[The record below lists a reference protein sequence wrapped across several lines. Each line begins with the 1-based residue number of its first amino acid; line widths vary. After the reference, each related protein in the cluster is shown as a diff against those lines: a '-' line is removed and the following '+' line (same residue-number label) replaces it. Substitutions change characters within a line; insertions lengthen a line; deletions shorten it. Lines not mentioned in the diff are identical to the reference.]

1 MKRGMRAG
9 ALNAGPQKTMEKK
22 NKKERLTL
30 SRMGINLAHNDPS
43 AATWVLALFTGLLTG
58 PLLFGAMCLFTIEE
72 CLGPEGRSHLTV
84 LGLVCGVVTFLVVP
98 IMAGVSRS
106 KIYMDQARPKKQPA
120 AAPRP
125 TQGKPAKQQPK
136 PSNPLPKSNKP
147 VAKPSKQEPKQAE
160 TPEATIQTTPT
171 GGETT
176 TFADIAGY
184 AETKK
189 NMAFVVK
196 CLSDP
201 AKLRAVGAKVPNG
214 ILLYGPPGTGKTLM
228 AKAIAGTAGVN
239 FYAANATEFVNV
251 WVGQG
256 AQNVRAIYQEA
267 KQNAPSIVFIDE
279 IDAIGSTRSAGQN
292 QEYRQTLNALLT
304 EMDGMDKDS
313 GVLTIAATN
322 AFDELDPALI
332 RPGRF
337 DRKIAIPLPNL
348 ADRKAII
355 RLYAAKRRLA
365 SDVNLDKMARET
377 VGMSGSA
384 IATLFNEA
392 SIRAVMDNRSVVTRA
407 DFDGALTQMLTNGEV
422 MKSVKKEE
430 LRVTAYHEAG
440 HAILSRLVAKDP
452 VQKVS
457 IIGNTS
463 GALGITI
470 CGGDDRMMLPVE
482 TLRARAIMS
491 YGGRAAEELV
501 FGKDCITTGA
511 SQDLKDASY
520 YIRAYLD
527 AGAGQSLLNESTFAG
542 QKIAPDTTEA
552 KELSTAL
559 YQEALQFLA
568 QHRELLDRVAG
579 ALLEKETLMEEDLE
593 AILQG

>member
-1 MKRGMRAG
+1 
-9 ALNAGPQKTMEKK
+9 MENKN
-22 NKKERLTL
+22 NKKEILTL
-30 SRMGINLAHNDPS
+30 SKAFINLTHNDPDS
-43 AATWVLALFTGLLTG
+43 ATWVLALFVGLLTG
-58 PLLFGAMCLFTIEE
+58 PLLFGALCLFTLDMCMGSQGKEHMTT
-72 CLGPEGRSHLTV
+72 LGII
-84 LGLVCGVVTFLVVP
+84 CGVVTFLAVP
-98 IMAGVSRS
+98 MMAAAARS
-106 KIYMDQARPKKQPA
+106 KIYMDEVRPKKEPVVAQRPIQRPA
-120 AAPRP
+120 
-125 TQGKPAKQQPK
+125 QGKPVQQPK
-136 PSNPLPKSNKP
+136 P
-147 VAKPSKQEPKQAE
+147 AKPAKKQEPKSKPVE
-160 TPEATIQTTPT
+160 TPEPTMRTEPT
-171 GGETT
+171 GVETT

-196 CLSDP
+196 CLRDP
-201 AKLRAVGAKVPNG
+201 AMLRAVGAKVPNG

-228 AKAIAGTAGVN
+228 AKAIAGTAGVK
-239 FYAANATEFVNV
+239 FYSANATEFVNV

-279 IDAIGSTRSAGQN
+279 IDAIGSARSAGQN

-322 AFDELDPALI
+322 AFDELDSALI

-348 ADRKAII
+348 SDRKAII
-355 RLYAAKRRLA
+355 RLYAAKRRLS
-365 SDVNLDKMARET
+365 SDVDLDKMARET

-407 DFDGALTQMLTNGEV
+407 DFDGALTQMLTNGET
-422 MKSVKKEE
+422 MKSAKKEE

-457 IIGNTS
+457 IIGNTA
-463 GALGITI
+463 GALGLTI
-470 CGGDDRMMLPVE
+470 RGGDDRMVLPIE

-501 FGKDCITTGA
+501 FGKEHITTGA

-527 AGAGQSLLNESTFAG
+527 AGAGKTLLNESTFAG

-559 YQEALQFLA
+559 YNEALQFLS
-568 QHRELLDRVAG
+568 QHRELLDRVAE
-579 ALLEKETLMEEDLE
+579 ALLEKETLMEEELE
-593 AILQG
+593 AIIQA

>member
-1 MKRGMRAG
+1 M
-9 ALNAGPQKTMEKK
+9 TM
-22 NKKERLTL
+22 LGVL
-30 SRMGINLAHNDPS
+30 SAVI
-43 AATWVLALFTGLLTG
+43 TF
-58 PLLFGAMCLFTIEE
+58 
-72 CLGPEGRSHLTV
+72 LTV
-84 LGLVCGVVTFLVVP
+84 P
-98 IMAGVSRS
+98 MMAAASRS
-106 KIYMDQARPKKQPA
+106 KVYMDEVRPKKEPA
-120 AAPRP
+120 VVQRP
-125 TQGKPAKQQPK
+125 VQRPPQEKPAQQPK
-136 PSNPLPKSNKP
+136 PSKP
-147 VAKPSKQEPKQAE
+147 AKKQEPKNPPAE
-160 TPEATIQTTPT
+160 QTEVTIRTTPT

-196 CLSDP
+196 CLQDP

-228 AKAIAGTAGVN
+228 AKAIAGTAGVK
-239 FYAANATEFVNV
+239 FYSANATEFVNI

-348 ADRKAII
+348 SDRAAII
-355 RLYAAKRRLA
+355 RLYASKRRLA
-365 SDVNLDKMARET
+365 SDINLEKLARET

-384 IATLFNEA
+384 ISTLFNEA
-392 SIRAVMDNRSVVTRA
+392 SIRAVMDNRTVVTRA
-407 DFDGALTQMLTNGEV
+407 DLDGAMTQMLTNGEAQ
-422 MKSVKKEE
+422 KATKENE
-430 LRVTAYHEAG
+430 LRVAAYHEAG

-452 VQKVS
+452 VQKVT
-457 IIGNTS
+457 IIGNTA
-463 GALGITI
+463 GALGLTVRS
-470 CGGDDRMMLPVE
+470 GDDSSILAVE

-501 FGKDCITTGA
+501 FGKENITTGA

-527 AGAGQSLLNESTFAG
+527 AGAGESLLNDESFAG
-542 QKIAPDTTEA
+542 QKIARDTSEA
-552 KELSTAL
+552 KELSVTL
-559 YQEALQFLA
+559 YNEALEFLS
-568 QHRELLDRVAG
+568 QHRDLLDRVAQ
-579 ALLEKETLMEEDLE
+579 ALLEKETLMSEDLE
-593 AILQG
+593 AIIQD